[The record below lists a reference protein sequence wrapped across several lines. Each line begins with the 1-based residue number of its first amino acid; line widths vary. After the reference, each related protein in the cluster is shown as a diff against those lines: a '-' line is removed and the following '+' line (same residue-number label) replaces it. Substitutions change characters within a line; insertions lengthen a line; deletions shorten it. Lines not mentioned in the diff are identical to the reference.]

1 MENLE
6 KLYAEINNKMA
17 KFNEDHQLAM
27 AGNKSAARRCRVVSV
42 QLRKALK
49 DYRELSPKE

>member
-1 MENLE
+1 MKNLE
-6 KLYAEINNKMA
+6 KLYAETCELFE
-17 KFNEDHQLAM
+17 KFKANHLAAM
-27 AGNKSAARRCRVVSV
+27 KGMKVANRRARVVSV

>member
-6 KLYAEINNKMA
+6 KLYAETCELFE
-17 KFNEDHQLAM
+17 KFKANHLAAM
-27 AGNKSAARRCRVVSV
+27 KGMKVANRRARVVSV